1 MSQLII
7 NTGNV
12 FNDGTGDPLRVAFN
26 AVNNNFSQI
35 WSAGLVGSN
44 ISIANNTI
52 QVTNTN
58 GNLNLATNGV
68 GVIVPKAAI
77 VPDFA
82 NIRSIGTATNR
93 FNTVY
98 TQYLNAT
105 GLNLSGNL
113 YVAGN
118 LQVVGNTVTNN
129 YSNANI
135 ANLTIILAS
144 GSSNAVLANN
154 AGIIVNSANANL
166 LYNNSANSWVSTIAI
181 SAPTFKGDGANLT
194 NVNANVNAN
203 SLLGNTLRST
213 ILYSNLTS
221 VGTLTGLTATGDI
234 STTGNVYANVYTGN
248 IVTANVLVGDGG
260 NISNINA
267 AVIVGNVTSA
277 INARNSLTANLAALA
292 TQSINANTA
301 LFAINAGIA
310 STANTATSALTAN
323 TASYSVQSDNANSAV
338 VAGLALE
345 LSPTATLS
353 ITGNIT
359 TGAYFI
365 GDGSQLA
372 NLPAG
377 NYSNANVAAYLPTFS
392 GNINNLTF
400 SPDLITGPTN
410 GNGYPYLKL
419 TPGDTRVGDDAG
431 NISLWSQ
438 GNIYNFGGDGV
449 LTLPTGHSYVYD
461 ATLTGYGSGT
471 AQIHFELLC
480 DLSGTITEWISDI
493 TTPGTGYSVGQEF
506 TYDSTFLRI
515 PNASL
520 TILVASIDGS
530 GGITNIDVTEAPL
543 YPPSFYQSNSFI
555 ALEANDSRWTFG
567 LNGNLTLPANLYGVA
582 TAVSIDFA
590 GVGYTT
596 ATDVP
601 TNALTGYGSGMTVD
615 IVASSSGSNPITS
628 VTINQPGMGYATGDS
643 IQVAQP
649 SSTGN
654 GTLNVDAVTAFVP
667 SINYGNGQPYGGSSG
682 PVGPNI
688 SVTGNII
695 ADGSISAN
703 TILVGGTP
711 FTRTL
716 LVGTDTT
723 PVNIPLASN
732 NSFNVLTADGSSNV
746 VVYTT

>member
-12 FNDGTGDPLRVAFN
+12 LNDGTGDPLRVAFN

-248 IVTANVLVGDGG
+248 IVTANILVGDGG

-292 TQSINANTA
+292 TQSINADTA
-301 LFAINAGIA
+301 LFAINANLA
-310 STANTATSALTAN
+310 AYSNNAVFAQHANTAGYA
-323 TASYSVQSDNANSAV
+323 VQADMANSAV
-338 VAGLALE
+338 AAGIAYELVANADI
-345 LSPTATLS
+345 SV
-353 ITGNIT
+353 TGNLYVGNILT
-359 TGAYFI
+359 NGYFY
-365 GDGSQLA
+365 A
-372 NLPAG
+372 NGTPFSGG
-377 NYSNANVAAYLPTFS
+377 NLIVSSNSLVNGNANVFLNS
-392 GNINNLTF
+392 
-400 SPDLITGPTN
+400 
-410 GNGYPYLKL
+410 
-419 TPGDTRVGDDAG
+419 
-431 NISLWSQ
+431 
-438 GNIYNFGGDGV
+438 DGV
-449 LTLPTGHSYVYD
+449 LNLPVGHGYSYDVTL
-461 ATLTGYGSGT
+461 LGYGSNT

-480 DLSGTITEWISDI
+480 DLSGTITEWIAGI

-506 TYDSTFLRI
+506 TYDSTFLGI
-515 PNASL
+515 PNASV
-520 TILVASIDGS
+520 TIRVASIDGS
-530 GGITNIDVTEAPL
+530 GGITNIDFSEAPL

-723 PVNIPLASN
+723 PVTIPLASN

>member
-68 GVIVPKAAI
+68 GSIVARATFA
-77 VPDFA
+77 PDV
-82 NIRSIGTATNR
+82 NGIRSIGTATNR

-135 ANLTIILAS
+135 ANLTIILAG

-154 AGIIVNSANANL
+154 AGIIINSANANL

-181 SAPTFKGDGANLT
+181 SAPTFIGDGANLT
-194 NVNANVNAN
+194 NVNANVDAN

-213 ILYSNLTS
+213 ILTSSLTS
-221 VGTLTGLTATGDI
+221 VGILTSLAATGDI

-248 IVTANVLVGDGG
+248 IVTANILAGDGS

-267 AVIVGNVTSA
+267 VSVIGYVPTATFANTALV
-277 INARNSLTANLAALA
+277 ANLAALA
-292 TQSINANTA
+292 TQSINADTA
-301 LFAINAGIA
+301 LFAINANLSNYSNNA
-310 STANTATSALTAN
+310 VFAQHANTATYA
-323 TASYSVQSDNANSAV
+323 VQADNANSAV
-338 VAGLALE
+338 AAGIAYALVANADI
-345 LSPTATLS
+345 SV
-353 ITGNIT
+353 TGNLYVGNILT
-359 TGAYFI
+359 NGYYYANGA
-365 GDGSQLA
+365 
-372 NLPAG
+372 P
-377 NYSNANVAAYLPTFS
+377 FS
-392 GNINNLTF
+392 G
-400 SPDLITGPTN
+400 TG
-410 GNGYPYLKL
+410 GNGVPGGNNGAVQIGWQGSFSNQGG
-419 TPGDTRVGDDAG
+419 TPGDTYTTMQFDGDGLLDINGNSAYQPRVDYTPYITINTPRVESEDFGIIAGPGIQVIGYDDSYNTPRSAYL
-431 NISLWSQ
+431 SLQDRANVTQQW
-438 GNIYNFGGDGV
+438 NFGI
-449 LTLPTGHSYVYD
+449 L
-461 ATLTGYGSGT
+461 GYGSNNFSIVNAT
-471 AQIHFELLC
+471 A
-480 DLSGTITEWISDI
+480 
-493 TTPGTGYSVGQEF
+493 
-506 TYDSTFLRI
+506 
-515 PNASL
+515 NA
-520 TILVASIDGS
+520 T
-530 GGITNIDVTEAPL
+530 
-543 YPPSFYQSNSFI
+543 
-555 ALEANDSRWTFG
+555 WTFG
-567 LNGNLTLPANLYGVA
+567 TDGNITLPADGGTGA
-582 TAVSIDFA
+582 ASVSINFA

-596 ATDVP
+596 ANNVP
-601 TNALTGYGSGMTVD
+601 TYALTGSGSGMTVD
-615 IVASSSGSNPITS
+615 IVASNSITS
-628 VTINQPGMGYATGDS
+628 VVINQAGTGYAVGDS

-654 GTLNVDAVTAFVP
+654 GTLIVDSVDPVTIP
-667 SINYGNGQPYGGSSG
+667 SINYANGQPYGGGSG

-688 SVTGNII
+688 SVTGNIV
-695 ADGSISAN
+695 ADGNISAN
-703 TILVGGTP
+703 TFYIGNTP

-716 LVGTDTT
+716 TVGTATT
-723 PVNIPLASN
+723 PITVPLASN
-732 NSFNVLTADGSSNV
+732 NSFNVLTANGSSNV